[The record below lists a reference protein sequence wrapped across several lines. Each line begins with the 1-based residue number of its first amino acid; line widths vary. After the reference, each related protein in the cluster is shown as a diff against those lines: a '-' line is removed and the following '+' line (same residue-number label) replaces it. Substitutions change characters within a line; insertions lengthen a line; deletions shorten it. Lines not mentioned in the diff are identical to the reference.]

1 MMEHAQKII
10 EQIVEGRQRTWRMSR
25 TVIAGL
31 LLAGSA
37 TLWRVAVHSLKLAMG
52 EGEGRRHIH

>member
-37 TLWRVAVHSLKLAMG
+37 TAALAAG
-52 EGEGRRHIH
+52 QKIFKTQCGR